1 MTSYIIM
8 NTITIMSLTGNI
20 IRGNNMTKDQIKPM
34 ANDPIRPNHY
44 KSKRGLE
51 AFDVMEDFI
60 GELTSMEA
68 FYWCNVVKYILRFQN
83 KNGLE
88 DLEKAQ
94 YYLSKLIVSRG
105 KKEWLQQ

>member
-1 MTSYIIM
+1 
-8 NTITIMSLTGNI
+8 
-20 IRGNNMTKDQIKPM
+20 MTKDQIHP
-34 ANDPIRPNHY
+34 DHY
-44 KSKRGLE
+44 ISPKGIE
-51 AFDVMEDFI
+51 VIDIMEEFI

-94 YYLSKLIVSRG
+94 YYLSKLIISRG
-105 KKEWLQQ
+105 KKEW